1 MLRTGDLGQ
10 VTVGAL
16 ADLALIDLHTS
27 AFTPLNDI
35 AGQLVYCE
43 SGTSVVLTM
52 VDGAVVARG
61 GRVTSVDETALL
73 DEAREVFA
81 AKQAA
86 VKTGHGAADQV
97 LPVYR
102 DVVRRAA
109 SVDVGFTRW
118 VNGT

>member
-1 MLRTGDLGQ
+1 
-10 VTVGAL
+10 
-16 ADLALIDLHTS
+16 
-27 AFTPLNDI
+27 
-35 AGQLVYCE
+35 
-43 SGTSVVLTM
+43 VVLTM